1 MLKASVWPS
10 YGAGNKR
17 SIIEDNHRDNIQ
29 RRLRLIPTTKMK
41 MIIKE
46 ATTIQTTTEEGTTTT
61 RREKDKSLVVLFE
74 INKRRSRV
82 PAQEEEEVLFFV
94 HKSARIFNLPVPFGL
109 DSDSVRVH
117 LPHRTLR
124 TERRIYSPNYT
135 KRKK

>member
-61 RREKDKSLVVLFE
+61 RREKDVSRRPLRNQQTSLARTSTRR
-74 INKRRSRV
+74 RRS
-82 PAQEEEEVLFFV
+82 F
-94 HKSARIFNLPVPFGL
+94 I
-109 DSDSVRVH
+109 
-117 LPHRTLR
+117 LR
-124 TERRIYSPNYT
+124 TQVSTNFQSAGSFWSR
-135 KRKK
+135 

>member
-61 RREKDKSLVVLFE
+61 RREKDVS
-74 INKRRSRV
+74 RRPLRSQQTRV